1 MRDLVDALEPGEHR
15 SVDDELEA
23 PGPVAQ
29 RDDPLAGSLGEVN
42 PLPGTRGPAHQ
53 DLPLA
58 VGVFERPH
66 EEQLEPAA
74 ARTPAVDPR
83 GNHPRVV
90 QHEEIAGAEQ
100 LRKLADG
107 AMPAGAREAI
117 EHEQPGIAALR
128 GRLLRHQL
136 RRQHVVEVGQAHPK
150 ASGDSPAGIA
160 GYADRFRQSTDP

>member
-1 MRDLVDALEPGEHR
+1 MTCAA
-15 SVDDELEA
+15 SVSVRIGWNV
-23 PGPVAQ
+23 PGPTWSVSVRISTPAEASVASN
-29 RDDPLAGSLGEVN
+29 AGVKCS
-42 PLPGTRGPAHQ
+42 P
-53 DLPLA
+53 A
-58 VGVFERPH
+58 VGAATA
-66 EEQLEPAA
+66 AA

-107 AMPAGAREAI
+107 AMPAGARDAI

-136 RRQHVVEVGQAHPK
+136 GRQRVVEVGQAHPK